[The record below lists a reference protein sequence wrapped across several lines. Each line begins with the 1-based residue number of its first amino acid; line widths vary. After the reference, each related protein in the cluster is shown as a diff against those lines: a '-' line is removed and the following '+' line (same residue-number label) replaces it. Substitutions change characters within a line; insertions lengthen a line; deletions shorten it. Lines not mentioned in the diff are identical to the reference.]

1 MFVGGSPGE
10 SGHRNQECWGQGWD
24 REVMRH
30 GTEVVLVREGGWAQD
45 WAQKCCGRISLR
57 WHRG

>member
-1 MFVGGSPGE
+1 MLNVG
-10 SGHRNQECWGQGWD
+10 D

-45 WAQKCCGRISLR
+45 WAQKCCGRISLG

>member
-1 MFVGGSPGE
+1 MINSRGSSDAG
-10 SGHRNQECWGQGWD
+10 D

-45 WAQKCCGRISLR
+45 WAQKCCGGIRFC